1 MVLVVANATLGFS
14 CARNA
19 EERQLDTM
27 RDEIQELQQVQDRE
41 AARGTDDNA
50 APKAPPPS
58 PEAPPPNALSS
69 SAVTLGAGEQAAPTP
84 DENADTEDT
93 VPRPSIRVMGPTRSS
108 GRGASRGED
117 AVERS
122 DPDQPANSRN
132 DTDRAASL
140 APEAARAYEAALAQV
155 RAKQLDKALDAFAAF
170 LVRWPDHPY
179 ADAAMYWRGDCYYSR
194 GDYAHA
200 IEQLEGVLARYPEGA
215 KVPDALLKLG
225 MAEQKLGH
233 ADKSRTWFEQLVQ
246 RFPES
251 APAHRV
257 PPSRTPDVRSPDTT
271 R

>member
-1 MVLVVANATLGFS
+1 
-14 CARNA
+14 
-19 EERQLDTM
+19 M
-27 RDEIQELQQVQDRE
+27 REDIQQLQQVQDRE
-41 AARGTDDNA
+41 GARGMDGYAD
-50 APKAPPPS
+50 PKTPPPS
-58 PEAPPPNALSS
+58 PEALPPNAVLS
-69 SAVTLGAGEQAAPTP
+69 SAVTIGAGEQVAPTP
-84 DENADTEDT
+84 DETADTEDT
-93 VPRPSIRVMGPTRSS
+93 VPRPSIRVIGSSRSS

-117 AVERS
+117 SVERS
-122 DPDQPANSRN
+122 DPDQAATSRN

-140 APEAARAYEAALAQV
+140 APEAARAYEAAMAQV

-179 ADAAMYWRGDCYYSR
+179 ADAAMYWRGECYYSR

-200 IEQLEGVLARYPEGA
+200 IEQLEGVLARYPEGS

-233 ADKSRTWFEQLVQ
+233 ADKSRTWFQQLVQ

-257 PPSRTPDVRSPDTT
+257 SPSRTPDVRSPDTT